1 MRAVKH
7 RLLAVS
13 VLLLAL
19 TEVRARDEIHCEA
32 NRALTRKEGEYA
44 RKDIW
49 EAIPRAA
56 DWRALDKLL
65 SSGAALSVSVRANGE
80 YYAATNG
87 WHESA
92 ATCIKFPAGDRGQ
105 LWITAVDG
113 SGARD
118 RDVADVVKS
127 AKWEGPFSR
136 IGPAHAEKRL
146 YFQRLFGTACFRTQR
161 GASWCFGPG
170 YIEHGSSTYLA
181 ELVLDRTEMPNYGF
195 PVIAADSSTK
205 QERLWVFVRSGD
217 GWQVFDE
224 KLDLKDRPPGG
235 ATRKPW
241 LTLTLDAKPNE
252 R

>member
-19 TEVRARDEIHCEA
+19 TEVSARDEIHCEA

-49 EAIPRAA
+49 EALPRAA

-80 YYAATNG
+80 YHAATNG

-92 ATCIKFPAGDRGQ
+92 VTCIKFAEGQRGQ
-105 LWITAVDG
+105 LWVAAVDG
-113 SGARD
+113 EETHG

-127 AKWEGPFSR
+127 AKWEGPFTR

-146 YFQRLFGTACFRTQR
+146 YFQRLFGTACYQTQR

-170 YIEHGSSTYLA
+170 YIEHGSRTHLA
-181 ELVLDRTEMPNYGF
+181 ELVLDRAEMPSHGF
-195 PVIAADSSTK
+195 PVIAVDPSTK
-205 QERLWVFVRSGD
+205 QERLWVFVRSGN

-224 KLDLKDRPPGG
+224 KLDPKDRLPSS
-235 ATRKPW
+235 AARKPW
-241 LTLTLDAKPNE
+241 LELTLDPRPN
-252 R
+252 